1 MNSSINEQQ
10 QENCKPEIVRT
21 DIGTNV
27 MWDGNQY
34 LIINNGNE
42 QITLLSSEE
51 QVVKVPENVFVDLFV
66 EGSIRGINT
75 MNRDKEK

>member
-1 MNSSINEQQ
+1 M
-10 QENCKPEIVRT
+10 RT

-51 QVVKVPENVFVDLFV
+51 QVVKVPENVFMNLFI
-66 EGSIRGINT
+66 EGNIRGINT
-75 MNRDKEK
+75 ISRDKEK